1 MNRSIGP
8 MLFWASVAA
17 GMLMPIAMLSERAW
31 SSSRRAHEWT
41 AVLRSGLETT
51 KRLEVLD
58 KQLPDWA
65 LWEGSE
71 NGFAQQVSK
80 VLAATG
86 LPPGIL
92 TSLSADGEDRV
103 IADGSSDQAKPT
115 GADRRAD
122 GSAGVPG
129 AAAPR
134 VVRRRA
140 SISLSGLT
148 LPQFGQFLRYWKEDL
163 APWTITSIDISPI
176 ERTPA
181 WSGDSTAATGTGNAG
196 GGDLGLQVQLRA
208 ESLELVGWRRAK
220 PLPSE
225 PSNPVGSRP

>member
-8 MLFWASVAA
+8 MLFWAGVAA
-17 GMLMPIAMLSERAW
+17 SVLVPIALLGERSW

-58 KQLPDWA
+58 RQLPDWA
-65 LWEGSE
+65 LWEGSD

-115 GADRRAD
+115 GAARRGD

-148 LPQFGQFLRYWKEDL
+148 LPQFGQFLRYWKEAL

-176 ERTPA
+176 ERPLA
-181 WSGDSTAATGTGNAG
+181 WSGDSTAGANAG
-196 GGDLGLQVQLRA
+196 GGDLGLEVQLRA

-220 PLPSE
+220 PSPSE
-225 PSNPVGSRP
+225 PSTPVESRP